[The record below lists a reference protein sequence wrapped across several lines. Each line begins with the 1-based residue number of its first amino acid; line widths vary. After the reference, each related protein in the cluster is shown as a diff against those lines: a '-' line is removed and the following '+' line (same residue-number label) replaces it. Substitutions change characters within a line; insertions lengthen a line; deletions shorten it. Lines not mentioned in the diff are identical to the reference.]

1 MIVYISDPKD
11 PTREILQL
19 IITISEVSGHKI
31 NSMKSVTLFNTS
43 DKWAEK
49 DVREIVTFTIARNNI
64 KYLV

>member
-1 MIVYISDPKD
+1 MIVYISDPKNS
-11 PTREILQL
+11 TREILQL

-31 NSMKSVTLFNTS
+31 YSMKSVTLFNTS